1 MALILNRHIEITAKY
16 AGKSI
21 FVFWNA
27 IEVGDVITVAL
38 DLSQAK
44 RGSNGLYSPKVLFYN
59 LRSKE
64 SFVTQLA
71 ASVQYLNQIEYK
83 VVDFIDLMSNG

>member
-1 MALILNRHIEITAKY
+1 MALILKRHFEVTGKY
-16 AGKSI
+16 KGNSK
-21 FVFWNA
+21 FQFWNE
-27 IEVGDVITVAL
+27 IEVGDVITVSM
-38 DLSQAK
+38 DLEQAK

-59 LRSKE
+59 LRSKK

-71 ASVQYLNQIEYK
+71 ASVQYLNQLEYK